1 MLSREKNNN
10 GKFLRKN
17 GKQRQLLDRKR
28 QQQHILDVVKRKR
41 QTTAHSR
48 EKNKDMFSIEQ
59 DSTVRVHSRENHY
72 NMT

>member
-17 GKQRQLLDRKR
+17 GKQRHVLDRKR

>member
-1 MLSREKNNN
+1 M
-10 GKFLRKN
+10 GN
-17 GKQRQLLDRKR
+17 GKQRHILDRKR